1 MKTITKDLSQ
11 IRNTLSEKRVIKAEE
26 ISLNDY
32 QNFLYK
38 RALYGLKVYT
48 QEELDEMHPEK
59 QERITRVYWKAQR
72 VLNKYKQEIINEESN
87 RIMKVL
93 FPHSQLT
100 KLLLTELNVTDPR
113 FRNDLTFR
121 QLGIDK
127 PHIVNKLIERRV
139 LPKNFYILDNKNG

>member
-72 VLNKYKQEIINEESN
+72 VLNKYKQEVINKESN
-87 RIMKVL
+87 KIMKAL

-100 KLLLTELNVTDPR
+100 KLFLTELNVTDPR

-127 PHIVNKLIERRV
+127 PDIVNKLIERRV
-139 LPKNFYILDNKNG
+139 LPKNFYILDSKNG